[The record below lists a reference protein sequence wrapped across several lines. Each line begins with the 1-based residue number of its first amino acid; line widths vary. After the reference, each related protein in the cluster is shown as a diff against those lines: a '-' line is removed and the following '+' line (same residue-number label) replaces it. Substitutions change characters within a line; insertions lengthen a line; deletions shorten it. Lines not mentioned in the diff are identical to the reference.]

1 MDLVFGISG
10 QRKIS
15 EAEVVNSYTYRQA
28 LQLAEHIVKER
39 FMVASEILG
48 AFHGRG
54 PKPSQSSPRNPAP
67 KQCRLPSWYRAR
79 PGSTPHVVDLDGP
92 MSALAPF
99 LGKGALKRGVAPQR
113 PRR

>member
-10 QRKIS
+10 QRRIS

-28 LQLAEHIVKER
+28 LQLAGHITRDR
-39 FMVASEILG
+39 FMVASEVIG
-48 AFHGRG
+48 AFSGRH
-54 PKPSQSSPRNPAP
+54 PKPDHRSPQNPTP
-67 KQCRLPSWYRAR
+67 RRCGLPSWYRAR

-99 LGKGALKRGVAPQR
+99 LGKSALRKGVAPQR

>member
-15 EAEVVNSYTYRQA
+15 EAEVANSYTHRQA
-28 LQLAEHIVKER
+28 LQLAEYIMKER

-48 AFHGRG
+48 AFHGKG
-54 PKPSQSSPRNPAP
+54 PKPNKSSPHSPSPRS
-67 KQCRLPSWYRAR
+67 CRLPSWYRTR
-79 PGSTPHVVDLDGP
+79 PGSKSHVVDLDGP

-99 LGKGALKRGVAPQR
+99 LGKNALKRGVAPQR